1 MANKTFYF
9 SRFTFHVLRFTFRK
23 GETVSRIIA
32 VVNQKGGVGKTTTAI
47 NLAACLG
54 RAGKNVLLIDMDPQ
68 GNATSGLGINK
79 NTVRKSIYDVLING
93 VNIEDT
99 IILTE
104 SHGVVIIPS
113 NIHLTGAEVEL
124 VDVLERESRLKVSLA
139 GIKNNYDYIV
149 IDCPP
154 SLGLLTVNSLNS
166 ADGVIIPVQCEY
178 YALEGLSQLLDTIK
192 LVKERLNLQLEIDGA
207 LLTMHDERTNL
218 SKQVVQEIQK
228 YFADKVYKTIIPRN
242 VRLSESPSYGKPIIY
257 YDIKCLGAQT
267 YLRFCDEVMK
277 KSVE

>member
-1 MANKTFYF
+1 M
-9 SRFTFHVLRFTFRK
+9 
-23 GETVSRIIA
+23 SRIIA

-79 NTVRKSIYDVLING
+79 NTVKKSIYDVLING

-113 NIHLTGAEVEL
+113 NVHLTGAEVEL
-124 VDVLERESRLKVSLA
+124 VDVLGRESKLKTSLA

-178 YALEGLSQLLDTIK
+178 YALEGLSQLLATIK

-228 YFADKVYKTIIPRN
+228 YFTDKVYKTIIPRN

-267 YLRFCDEVMK
+267 YLQFCDEVMERRVT
-277 KSVE
+277 SEERSHVTS